1 MERKDYN
8 RGDFPQ
14 ANRGD
19 FGNRK
24 PLGEVDGIGFN
35 PLNVHDAAVTEGGLQ
50 KHSGSSM
57 TDFLQNM
64 LSSGRYDVGDAEFQW
79 LFSNMWNQHNAEQS
93 QNWAREDAYVAWL
106 RSLESSK
113 FNAQLGLETNQAAR
127 SQLYNQLVGLGMS
140 PQAAMQM
147 LSGAGSGSGSGGGSA
162 PMAPTQQVAPT
173 NPVGA
178 NQTQRIQGVVG
189 AVSTI
194 FAAVSNFG
202 LGVAKLAQG
211 ASQFKQNLEQRKS
224 EFNRANW
231 MNDQLYGAAT
241 SQEFKDFWN
250 NAIKYAQT
258 DCPESALT
266 SPLAFRKHLASADG
280 NSILNDEFNALRAK
294 FGWAAD
300 SYFDSQFANVMNSQG
315 QDISLKI
322 KQAELDQRSMDLAI
336 KNVNL
341 QALQTNLDW
350 LSDKYDDYKQVR
362 DVLNTKNIETLQWQL
377 DRLRMVTDDPDM
389 VQKVKESI
397 QASIEIQAIKTELEK
412 LVLSDVYKK
421 FQDSEFLHQV
431 LTTNRL
437 LEMCGVKSAL
447 STAISAGAAVITK
460 GKSLLG
466 EMFNSQPQV
475 DEPTMELWSYDANG
489 NPVMWDEDK
498 QAYVPY

>member
-1 MERKDYN
+1 MERNNN
-8 RGDFPQ
+8 RGENPRGNNGNFPQ
-14 ANRGD
+14 
-19 FGNRK
+19 K
-24 PLGEVDGIGFN
+24 ETGFN
-35 PLNVHDAAVTEGGLQ
+35 PLDVHDTTVTEGGLQ
-50 KHSGSSM
+50 QHSGSSM
-57 TDFLQNM
+57 MDFLQNL
-64 LSSGRYDVGDAEFQW
+64 LSSGRYDVGSAEFQW

-93 QNWAREDAYVAWL
+93 QNWAREDAYIAWL
-106 RSLESSK
+106 RGLETSK
-113 FNAQLGLETNQAAR
+113 YNAQLGLETNYAQN

-140 PQAAMQM
+140 PQEAMKM
-147 LSGAGSGSGSGGGSA
+147 LSGSSGSGSGSGSA
-162 PMAPTQQVAPT
+162 PMAPTQLVAPT

-178 NQTQRIQGVVG
+178 NQTQRIQGAVG

-211 ASQFKQNLEQRKS
+211 ASQFKQNLEQRKD

-231 MNDQLYGAAT
+231 MSDRLYAAAT
-241 SQEFKDFWN
+241 SKEFKEFWN
-250 NAIKYAQT
+250 NAISYAQSE
-258 DCPESALT
+258 CPETALT

-280 NSILNDEFNALRAK
+280 NSLLNDEFNALRSK

-300 SYFDSQFANVMNSQG
+300 SYFDSQFANVLNSQG
-315 QDISLKI
+315 QDISLKL
-322 KQAELDQRSMDLAI
+322 KQVELDQRSMDLAI

-341 QALQTNLDW
+341 KSLQTNLDW

-377 DRLRMVTDDPDM
+377 DRLRMVTHDPDM

-397 QASIEIQAIKTELEK
+397 QASTEIQAIKKQLEK
-412 LVLSDVYKK
+412 LVLSDVFTK
-421 FQDSEFLHQV
+421 FQDSEFLQQV

-447 STAISAGAAVITK
+447 STALSAGAAVLTK

-466 EMFNSQPQV
+466 EVLNSQPQV
-475 DEPTMELWSYDANG
+475 AEPEIMLNMVDDYGNEYYYDEMSGEYKPLGE
-489 NPVMWDEDK
+489 
-498 QAYVPY
+498 

>member
-8 RGDFPQ
+8 RNDFPQ

-19 FGNRK
+19 AGNRK
-24 PLGEVDGIGFN
+24 PLNDVNGIDYN
-35 PLNVHDAAVTEGGLQ
+35 PLNVHDSAVTEGGLQ

-57 TDFLQNM
+57 MDFLQNM
-64 LSSGRYDVGDAEFQW
+64 LASGRYDVGDAEFQW

-113 FNAQLGLETNQAAR
+113 FNAKLGLETNHAAR
-127 SQLYNQLVGLGMS
+127 SQLYNQLIGLGMS

-173 NPVGA
+173 NVVGA
-178 NQTQRIQGVVG
+178 NQLQRITGAVS

-202 LGVAKLAQG
+202 LGVAKLSQG
-211 ASQFKQNLEQRKS
+211 ATQFKQNLEQRKS

-231 MNDQLYGAAT
+231 MNDQLYSAAT

-250 NAIKYAQT
+250 NAIQYAQS

-280 NSILNDEFNALRAK
+280 NSILNDEFNALRSK
-294 FGWAAD
+294 YGWAAD

-341 QALQTNLDW
+341 KSLQTNLDW

-377 DRLRMVTDDPDM
+377 DRLRMVTNDPDL

-397 QASIEIQAIKTELEK
+397 QASTEIQAIKTQLEK
-412 LVLSDVYKK
+412 LVLSDVFTK
-421 FQDSEFLHQV
+421 FQDSEFLQQV

-447 STAISAGAAVITK
+447 ATALSAGAAVMTK

-466 EMFNSQPQV
+466 DIFNTHSQVEEPEMYLMI
-475 DEPTMELWSYDANG
+475 DGKDYYYDQMSG
-489 NPVMWDEDK
+489 EYRPLLE
-498 QAYVPY
+498 